1 MNNLIEGAVL
11 CTLDGT
17 KVSNAIV
24 SKVIDDLYYVIT
36 DFGNML
42 RFTEQEIFELYIIS
56 PSWIEHKNL
65 SYPFPSIPERIQEQ
79 ILKLQEVLEVYKKL

>member
-24 SKVIDDLYYVIT
+24 AKVINDLYYVIT
-36 DFGNML
+36 DFGNMF
-42 RFTEQEIFELYIIS
+42 RFTEQEVFEFYIIS
-56 PSWIEHKNL
+56 PSWIEHKQMD
-65 SYPFPSIPERIQEQ
+65 YPFPSIPDRIQEQ
-79 ILKLQEVLEVYKKL
+79 IFKLQEALEIYKKL